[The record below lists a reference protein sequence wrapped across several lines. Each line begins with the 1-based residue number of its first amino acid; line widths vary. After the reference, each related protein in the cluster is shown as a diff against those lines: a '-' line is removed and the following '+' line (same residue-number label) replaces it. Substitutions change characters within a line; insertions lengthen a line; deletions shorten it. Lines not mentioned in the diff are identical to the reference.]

1 MKSPLIIALGI
12 GVGAVA
18 AAGVMLARRGGDA
31 PLPTPGPVVVATHAE
46 PVAAPDP
53 IGVDELMKNVDKHR
67 GDVVVEGIVSAAAQ
81 GRVSLIDCG
90 ELEKC
95 GVVTCAELTLP
106 VEWTGKSPDVKQR
119 VRLHGKVR
127 ESEGKLSFA
136 ADKLEVVPAPA
147 AKEGPQKEKGK

>member
-1 MKSPLIIALGI
+1 MPP
-12 GVGAVA
+12 VPP
-18 AAGVMLARRGGDA
+18 GDA
-31 PLPTPGPVVVATHAE
+31 PAANLLTPE
-46 PVAAPDP
+46 P

-67 GDVVVEGIVSAAAQ
+67 GEIVIEGIVSAAAQ

-106 VEWTGKSPDVKQR
+106 VEWSGAAPAVKQR

-127 ESEGKLSFA
+127 EAEGKLVFA
-136 ADKLEVVPAPA
+136 ADKLEAVPAA
-147 AKEGPQKEKGK
+147 GVDLLSG